1 MSATNGA
8 YLQPNGLGEANGIY
22 SNLTNA
28 TTMNG
33 GTLTPHEKPDPF
45 FVPSTVKSTLGSP
58 VRSHINWYS
67 EALSLP

>member
-8 YLQPNGLGEANGIY
+8 HLLPNGSGEANGIY

-28 TTMNG
+28 TSMNG
-33 GTLTPHEKPDPF
+33 ETLTPHEKLDPF

-58 VRSHINWYS
+58 VHSPISATTR
-67 EALSLP
+67 L

>member
-8 YLQPNGLGEANGIY
+8 HLQPNGLGEANDIY

-58 VRSHINWYS
+58 VRSHIYCSNK
-67 EALSLP
+67 ALSLP

>member
-8 YLQPNGLGEANGIY
+8 HLQPNGLGEANGIY

-33 GTLTPHEKPDPF
+33 GILTPHEKPDPF

-58 VRSHINWYS
+58 VRSHIYCYN